1 MYPPVIYLKRIFFIH
16 FILLASMSFASEPIS
31 KVSGPKVYTKK
42 YSQLF
47 IKRFYTWYSE
57 NLSVPSVQLNTI
69 LEQQQDFMVKV
80 DNTYIN
86 TFQIGYVESPSYTG
100 SVLRVLG
107 ASAKS
112 LIKQKPPVLD
122 NIIYEGCEIKS
133 GTPAKID
140 YLAVVK
146 NKNSEFLLRRYEQQ
160 NSEWKLAESV
170 TLNTIPTTALTH
182 ELAQNYYQ
190 ADSDGSVHTTGL
202 IKEKYLSLGAQKII
216 NHVRRNFNIDPS
228 LVTYTDSRN
237 FKFYYP

>member
-1 MYPPVIYLKRIFFIH
+1 
-16 FILLASMSFASEPIS
+16 MSFASEPIS

-57 NLSVPSVQLNTI
+57 NLPVPSVQLGTLI
-69 LEQQQDFMVKV
+69 REQQDFLVKV

-100 SVLRVLG
+100 SVLRILG
-107 ASAKS
+107 ASAKA
-112 LIKQKPPVLD
+112 LIKQKLPPVE

-133 GTPAKID
+133 GTTAKID
-140 YLAVVK
+140 YVVIIK
-146 NKNSEFLLRRYEQQ
+146 NKKSELTAQRYEQQ

-170 TLNTIPTTALTH
+170 TLNTTSTDPLTH
-182 ELAQNYYQ
+182 DVAKSYYQ
-190 ADSDGSVHTTGL
+190 ADSDGSIHTTGL
-202 IKEKYLSLGAQKII
+202 INEKYLSLGAQKII
-216 NHVRRNFNIDPS
+216 NHVRRSFNIDPS
-228 LVTYTDSRN
+228 QVAYTDSRN